1 MARLTWHGC
10 GQTDFW
16 GGNYTPMSAIELNGI
31 VKRWGET
38 VGVNDVSF
46 EIEQG
51 TFAVLLGPSG
61 CGKSTTL
68 RMIAGLEDVSEG
80 TLRLAGADMTNVPP
94 AERHISM
101 VFQSYALFPHLS
113 VEENILFGLKVRKIK
128 ARDRQKR
135 LAKVADIVGLEQ
147 LLDRKPGQLSG
158 GQRQRVALARAIIAE
173 NNICLMDEPL
183 SNLDAKLRQVMRVE
197 IRALQERL
205 KMTVVY
211 VTHDQAEAM
220 SMADKVIL
228 MNAGRIEQEGT
239 PDDLYNKP
247 ATTFTAAFIGTPP
260 MNLLKTVSGSKG
272 RMVVGDETIPVI
284 ENTPQ
289 DLLLGIR
296 PEHIKIFDD
305 AGHGGIRGTLFA
317 ADYQGAD
324 TIVTVQVGDQM
335 VQVRSPGRVTISK
348 GDDAWLT
355 WKAAN
360 THIFNL
366 ANGRRDETFK
376 VMDVKRK

>member
-1 MARLTWHGC
+1 
-10 GQTDFW
+10 
-16 GGNYTPMSAIELNGI
+16 MSAIQLKGI
-31 VKRWGET
+31 VKRWGDT
-38 VGVNDVSF
+38 IGVNNVSF
-46 EIEQG
+46 EIENG

-68 RMIAGLEDVSEG
+68 RMIAGLEEVSEG

-113 VEENILFGLKVRKIK
+113 VEENILFGLKVRKVN
-128 ARDRQKR
+128 AGERRKR

-197 IRALQERL
+197 IRDLQERL
-205 KMTVVY
+205 QMTVVY

-239 PDDLYNKP
+239 PDELYNRP
-247 ATTFTAAFIGTPP
+247 GTVFTAAFIGTPP
-260 MNLLKTVSGSKG
+260 MNLLKTTSGSMG
-272 RMVVGDETIPVI
+272 RVIIGEDETPVI

-289 DLLLGIR
+289 ELILGVR
-296 PEHIKIFDD
+296 PEHITIFDT
-305 AGHGGIRGTLFA
+305 AGHGGIKGKLLA

-324 TIVTVQVGDQM
+324 TIVTVQVGNQK
-335 VQVRSPGRVTISK
+335 VLVRSPGRVTVSK
-348 GDDAWLT
+348 SDDAWLT
-355 WKAAN
+355 WQAN
-360 THIFNL
+360 NVHVFN
-366 ANGRRDETFK
+366 AVDGQRDDTFT
-376 VMDVKRK
+376 VFDMD